1 LPELPEDI
9 DPSVEQAV
17 TDSDDSAS
25 IINTKTA
32 DRILCNLIS
41 ISFSTDTSI
50 IVCGVGSD
58 RFEAT

>member
-9 DPSVEQAV
+9 PSVDEQAV

-25 IINTKTA
+25 ITNIKTA

-41 ISFSTDTSI
+41 ISLSKDPSK
-50 IVCGVGSD
+50 
-58 RFEAT
+58 AYK